1 MCSQKAE
8 ETQMEELEYW
18 TEQVK
23 RGRISRREFMGR
35 AAALGVTTA
44 LASTLLAQAG
54 VAAEPKKGGSAK
66 FALAQ
71 GSTTDT
77 MDPAAYPDNGTQVP
91 FWGSL
96 SNSLTQVDA
105 KGNITMDLCES
116 MESADAAKTWV
127 CKLRKGVTFHN
138 GKDLTA
144 NDVVA
149 SFRYHMGKDS
159 KSAAKTILDPVTD
172 IKADDKQTVIFKLSG
187 GNADFPYIA
196 SDYHIPIMPGADDGT
211 ADWKSGVRTGPFVLG
226 SFEPGVRV
234 RMKRNP
240 NYHISGKPYFDEVE
254 FLAIS
259 DVTARTNALTTG
271 EVHWMHRADL
281 KTLGLLGRNPDVA
294 ITEVTGYG
302 HYVFPMDVTQPPF
315 DNADVRQALKWAMN
329 REDIAKKVFLGH
341 GVIGNDSPIAPS
353 VKFAAD
359 PKPRYSYDPEKAK
372 SLLQKAGMPNLKVN
386 LSVADAAFNGAID
399 AAVLYQEHAKAAG
412 IDINVVREP
421 NDGYWDNVWLKKPWC
436 ADYWG
441 GRPTCDWMF
450 TVVYAKGAA
459 WNETKWAN
467 PRFDELLVIA
477 RGETDEQKR
486 AGMYAE
492 LQQLVHD
499 DGGAIVLEFN
509 NYVDAHSKKLAHG
522 EIAPNWEVD
531 GLRIA
536 ERWWFA

>member
-1 MCSQKAE
+1 M
-8 ETQMEELEYW
+8 TELGYW

-35 AAALGVTTA
+35 AAALGITTA
-44 LASTLLAQAG
+44 LATSLLNEAG
-54 VAAEPKKGGSAK
+54 VAAEPKKGGSAR
-66 FALAQ
+66 FGLAH
-71 GSTTDT
+71 GATTDT
-77 MDPAAYPDNGTQVP
+77 MDPAAYPDTGTQVP
-91 FWGSL
+91 FWGSM
-96 SNSLTQVDA
+96 SNSLTEVDA

-116 MESADAAKTWV
+116 MESADGAKKWV

-138 GKDLTA
+138 GKDFTA
-144 NDVVA
+144 DDVVG
-149 SFRYHMGKDS
+149 SFRYHMGADS
-159 KSAAKTILDPVTD
+159 KSAAKAVLEQVDD
-172 IKADDKQTVIFKLSG
+172 IKPDDKQTVIFTLKG
-187 GNADFPYIA
+187 GNADFPYVV
-196 SDYHIPIMPGADDGT
+196 SDYHIPILPSENGVG
-211 ADWKSGVRTGPFVLG
+211 DWRSGVRTGPFTLV
-226 SFEPGVRV
+226 SYEPGVRAKL
-234 RMKRNP
+234 KRNP
-240 NYHISGKPYFDEVE
+240 NYHKPGRPYFDDVE
-254 FLAIS
+254 FLTIA

-271 EVHWMHRADL
+271 EVHWISRADL
-281 KTLGLLGRNPDVA
+281 KTLNLLSRNPDVA

-302 HYVFPMDVTQPPF
+302 HYVFPMDVTAPPF
-315 DNADVRQALKWAMN
+315 DNVDVRTALKWALN

-341 GVIGNDSPIAPS
+341 AVVGNDSPIAPS

-359 PKPRYSYDPEKAK
+359 PKPRYTYDPDKAK
-372 SLLQKAGMPNLKVN
+372 FHLQKAGMQNLKVN
-386 LSVADAAFNGAID
+386 LSVADTAFNGAID
-399 AAVLYQEHAKAAG
+399 AGVLYQEHAKAAG

-467 PRFDELLVIA
+467 PRFNDLLVIA
-477 RGETDEQKR
+477 RAETDEKKR
-486 AGMYAE
+486 ADMYAE

-499 DGGAIVLEFN
+499 DGGAVVLVFN
-509 NYVDAHSKKLAHG
+509 NYVDAHSKKVAHG